1 MIESAGFAL
10 ALLCAVLMG
19 YGVQRGATC
28 AVSAMDEIVSK
39 RSARKLIAIIEAG
52 LWVAGGLLVLRAL
65 GLTMATPTGYAVGA
79 STVAGGM
86 LLGLGALVNRACV
99 FGTVARIGS
108 GEWVYL
114 LTPIGFLAGCF
125 VAAPYALPL
134 RAEAISP
141 VITAS
146 LYLLIP
152 FALLALWRLWQA
164 GRAARSGA
172 LARHIWSP
180 HMATVVIGIAF
191 VIMLITVGSWAYTE
205 ALADFAMGKIG
216 GLNPRMILLGG
227 LFAGSVLAGWIGGQ
241 IRHQRPTLGVALRC
255 LAGGALLGAGG
266 VLVPGSNDGLL
277 LLGIPL
283 LQPHA
288 WLAFAMM
295 MAAIWIG
302 LVAMRRLA

>member
-1 MIESAGFAL
+1 MIGSAGFAL

-65 GLTMATPTGYAVGA
+65 GVTMAMPKGYAIGVA
-79 STVAGGM
+79 TVAGGA

-114 LTPIGFLAGCF
+114 LTPIGFLAGSF
-125 VAAPYALPL
+125 VAAPFAVPMHVD
-134 RAEAISP
+134 AASP
-141 VITAS
+141 VLTAS
-146 LYLLIP
+146 L
-152 FALLALWRLWQA
+152 FLLAPFTLLGLWRLWK
-164 GRAARSGA
+164 GWRAARSGG
-172 LARHIWSP
+172 LAHHIWSP
-180 HMATVVIGIAF
+180 HEATVVIGIAF
-191 VIMLITVGSWAYTE
+191 VVMLITVGAWAYTD
-205 ALADFAMGKIG
+205 ALADFARGRID
-216 GLNPRMILLGG
+216 GLNPRMILLAG
-227 LFAGSVLAGWIGGQ
+227 LFSGSILAGWIGGQ
-241 IRHQRPTLGVALRC
+241 IRHQRPSARVAMRC
-255 LAGGALLGAGG
+255 LIGGALLGGGG

-288 WLAFAMM
+288 WLAFGVM
-295 MAAIWIG
+295 MAAIWLG
-302 LVAMRRLA
+302 LVATRRLA

>member
-10 ALLCAVLMG
+10 ALLCAVVMG

-39 RSARKLIAIIEAG
+39 RRAHKLLAIIEAG
-52 LWVAGGLLVLRAL
+52 LWVAGGLLVLRLL
-65 GLTMATPTGYAVGA
+65 GVTMATPKGYAIGI

-125 VAAPYALPL
+125 VAVPYAMPF
-134 RAEAISP
+134 RTDAVSP
-141 VITAS
+141 VLSAS

-152 FALLALWRLWQA
+152 FAALALWRAWRA
-164 GRAARSGA
+164 WRAARSGE

-180 HMATVVIGIAF
+180 HEATVVIGIAF
-191 VIMLITVGSWAYTE
+191 VVMLITVGAWAYTD
-205 ALADFAMGKIG
+205 ALADFAMGRIG
-216 GLNPRMILLGG
+216 GLNPRMILLAG
-227 LFAGSVLAGWIGGQ
+227 LFSGSILAGWIGGQ
-241 IRHQRPTLGVALRC
+241 IRHQAPSLRVAVRC
-255 LAGGALLGAGG
+255 LIGGALLGAGG

-288 WLAFAMM
+288 WLAFGVMM
-295 MAAIWIG
+295 TAIWVG
-302 LVAMRRLA
+302 LMATRRPA